1 MSDLSREE
9 FESWMYRLRDDIKGV
24 QDRLDLINGRMRQA
38 ESDIAV
44 LQDRG
49 TRDPGARWSAG
60 LVGLA
65 GVVMEVLHRVWGAK

>member
-1 MSDLSREE
+1 MSELSREE
-9 FESWMYRLRDDIKGV
+9 FESWMHRLCDDIKAV
-24 QDRLDLINGRMRQA
+24 QDRLDLMNGRTRRV
-38 ESDIAV
+38 ESDVAV